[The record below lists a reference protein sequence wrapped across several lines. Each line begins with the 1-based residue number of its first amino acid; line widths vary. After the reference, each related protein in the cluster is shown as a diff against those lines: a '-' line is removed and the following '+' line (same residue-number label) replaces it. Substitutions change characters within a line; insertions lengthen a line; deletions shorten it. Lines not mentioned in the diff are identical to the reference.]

1 MLKLTSLAV
10 LAFLC
15 SGPMTF
21 AASPSKTVFKGEY
34 NGIATLETVTGD
46 SIFYS
51 PLRFK
56 ISKTGSIT
64 GTAYNDTSK
73 VLSKVTGTINKVTV
87 RYGSLY
93 VGKAAGKFSNGTK
106 WTAEITALKGQTGKT
121 ISGKARQGAYSGS
134 ISMTN
139 L

>member
-1 MLKLTSLAV
+1 MFKLASLAL
-10 LAFLC
+10 LALVC
-15 SGPMTF
+15 SAPLAT
-21 AASPSKTVFKGEY
+21 AASPSKTIFKGEY

-46 SIFYS
+46 RIFYS

-56 ISKTGSIT
+56 ITKTGSIK
-64 GTAYNDTSK
+64 GTAYNDATK
-73 VLSKVTGTINKVTV
+73 VLSKVTGSINKVTV
-87 RYGSLY
+87 QYGRLY
-93 VGKAAGKFSNGTK
+93 TGKAVGRFADGTK

-121 ISGKARQGAYSGS
+121 ISGKARNGAYSGS